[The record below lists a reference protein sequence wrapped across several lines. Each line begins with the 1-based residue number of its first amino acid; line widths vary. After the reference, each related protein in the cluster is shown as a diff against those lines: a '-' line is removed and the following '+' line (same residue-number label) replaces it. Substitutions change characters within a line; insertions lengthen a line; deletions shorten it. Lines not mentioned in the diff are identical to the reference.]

1 MFLIVLF
8 FPFLAFGTITNDRV
22 GTLLTTRAGGR
33 ARKILHS
40 ARVTRQRATPPEEQL
55 PRLPALI
62 SMEEIHKLREQVEP
76 VRLLSFLISSL
87 FSYLSFYLFTAGPP
101 MP

>member
-1 MFLIVLF
+1 
-8 FPFLAFGTITNDRV
+8 V
-22 GTLLTTRAGGR
+22 GTLLTTRARGR

-55 PRLPALI
+55 PQLPALI

-76 VRLLSFLISSL
+76 VSFCL
-87 FSYLSFYLFTAGPP
+87 
-101 MP
+101 